1 MSQVTGQL
9 TTAPAAE
16 RRRGAQWFERRTPLL
31 FVLPAVI
38 LLLGLGLFPFIYSFG
53 ISFTKWDLQDPVRS
67 FVGLQNYI
75 NVFRDARMLNALR
88 NTLII
93 MVFGVAMELALGL
106 ALAQTLVDYLPGKRF
121 ILPLL
126 ILPAVAAPIVVG
138 FTWRMMYDATYGPI
152 DHILGLIAG
161 RPVPIVW
168 LVNIKTVYPAI
179 LITEVW
185 QWTPFMFLLMLA
197 GLASVSPELHEAAQ
211 IDGGSGW
218 QIFTRITLPV
228 ISPVIVVAVL
238 FRALDIFKLFDI
250 ILPMTGGGPG
260 TSTET
265 ASLYLYILGF
275 KNFRLGYTAAASY
288 IVLIL
293 FSILLTFLLRRLGS
307 TVE

>member
-1 MSQVTGQL
+1 MSEMTGRVA
-9 TTAPAAE
+9 TAPAGKGS
-16 RRRGAQWFERRTPLL
+16 RSGGWFERRAPWL

-38 LLLGLGLFPFIYSFG
+38 LLLGLGLFPLIYSFG
-53 ISFTKWDLQDPVRS
+53 ISFTKWDLQDPTRS

-93 MVFGVAMELALGL
+93 MIFGVVLELGLGL
-106 ALAQTLVDYLPGKRF
+106 ALAQTLVDRLPGKRI

-152 DHILGLIAG
+152 DHILSLIAG
-161 RPVPIVW
+161 HAVPIVW
-168 LVNIKTVYPAI
+168 LVNARTVYPAI
-179 LITEVW
+179 LITEIW

-197 GLASVSPELHEAAQ
+197 GLSAVSPELHEAAE
-211 IDGGSGW
+211 IDGGSSW

-288 IVLIL
+288 VVLIL
-293 FSILLTFLLRRLGS
+293 FSILLTFLLRRLSG